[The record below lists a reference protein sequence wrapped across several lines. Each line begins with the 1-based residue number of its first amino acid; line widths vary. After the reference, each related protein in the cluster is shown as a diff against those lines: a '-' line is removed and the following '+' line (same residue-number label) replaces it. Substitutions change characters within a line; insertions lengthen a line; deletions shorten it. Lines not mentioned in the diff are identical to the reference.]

1 MLSSQPGF
9 RIYPYNLT
17 FETVKTCRFLALL
30 GLVLLS
36 LPALAERPKIGLALA
51 GGGAKG
57 SAHIA
62 VLELLEANNIPVDY
76 IAGTSIGAYV
86 GGLYALGYPA
96 AEIREI
102 MYGAGLERGFSDSID
117 RSELPYRIKRQADK
131 FNLGLEAGYR
141 DGTIR
146 FPLGLLYGQTMSTI
160 YRSSVGNLPNFESFD
175 DLATP
180 FRAVATDLATS
191 EAVVLASGN
200 LVKAMQASA
209 TVPGA
214 LVPVELDGK
223 YLVDGGIAENLPV
236 SQVRRMGAD
245 IVIAVDVSSPPLDIE
260 KLENTL
266 EVLEQISNFLTLQ
279 NIEAQKK
286 QLTSDDVYIRPE
298 VDALSTTDFSN
309 LSQAYEAGKI
319 GAEKSMTELK
329 KLSIDAQDYQRYQQ
343 DRRDK
348 LIALQLAAELP
359 VEEIVLNNRSSFK
372 SEFLRARLG
381 LKSGAP
387 ISIEELIE
395 AVDRLY
401 ALDKFERVEV
411 AIEQHGQSR
420 TLIIDV
426 NEKSWGP
433 NYLEMGLGWEDD
445 FTLDS
450 IINIDFAYTIGNIT
464 ANNGE
469 WRNEIGI
476 GTDKSLRS
484 ELYLPLDDT
493 QDYYQSTVFSLRRE
507 SRDFFVENQ
516 PALVF
521 DRDTYRLDL
530 GLGRNFWN
538 AGIIEVGIT
547 VDRGEF
553 SNAFFIPEAL
563 EYTSPGVYF
572 RIGYDTLDRSTFPT
586 RGSRFSITVAH
597 RDEDVSGLVI
607 LGDANTDEVYR
618 STQYLIDWKAALRIG
633 NQVLIGKTSF
643 AYVDSE
649 IDQSIH
655 YTELGGFL
663 NLSGYHK
670 NALIGNHKVFGAL
683 AYQYDLG
690 KSLFGLSDFPVYLGI
705 SIEAGNVWAAA
716 DSIQLDELIAAGSL
730 FVGTDSKLGPI
741 ALGVGYTEDGNSSVY
756 LYLGKNI

>member
-1 MLSSQPGF
+1 M
-9 RIYPYNLT
+9 R
-17 FETVKTCRFLALL
+17 TCRFLALL

-62 VLELLEANNIPVDY
+62 VLELLEANHIPVDY

-86 GGLYALGYPA
+86 GGLYALGYKA
-96 AEIREI
+96 TEIRDI
-102 MYGAGLERGFSDSID
+102 MYGAGLERGFSDEVE
-117 RSELPYRIKRQADK
+117 RSKLPFRIKRQADK
-131 FNLGLEAGYR
+131 FNLGLEMGYR
-141 DGTIR
+141 DGKIR

-160 YRSSVGNLPNFESFD
+160 YRSSVGNVPNFKSFD
-175 DLATP
+175 ELAIP

-191 EAVVLASGN
+191 KVVVLDSGN

-209 TVPGA
+209 AVPGA

-223 YLVDGGIAENLPV
+223 YLVDGGISENLPV
-236 SQVRRMGAD
+236 SQVKRMGAD
-245 IVIAVDVSSPPLDIE
+245 IVIAIDVSSPLLDIE
-260 KLENTL
+260 KLENSL
-266 EVLEQISNFLTLQ
+266 EALEQITNFLTLQ
-279 NIEAQKK
+279 NLEEQKK
-286 QLTSDDVYIRPE
+286 LLTGDDIYIRPN

-309 LSQAYEAGKI
+309 LPQAYEAGRVS
-319 GAEKSMTELK
+319 AEKRLAALQA
-329 KLSIDAQDYQRYQQ
+329 LSIDTREYQRYQQ
-343 DRRDK
+343 AKQEK
-348 LIALQLAAELP
+348 LAALQRATKLP
-359 VEEIVLNNRSSFK
+359 VTQIQLVNNSSFNN
-372 SEFLRARLG
+372 EFLRARLG
-381 LKSGAP
+381 LQSGSP
-387 ISIEELIE
+387 ISTEELLE
-395 AVDRLY
+395 AVDRIY
-401 ALDKFERVEV
+401 ALDKFERVE
-411 AIEQHGQSR
+411 ASIEQR
-420 TLIIDV
+420 DEDRVLIV
-426 NEKSWGP
+426 EVTEKSWGP

-464 ANNGE
+464 AYNGE

-586 RGSRFSITVAH
+586 RGSRLSITVAH